1 MVYKEPVN
9 PSLKIYLLGT
19 FRIAIDGS
27 TVDAKHWT
35 RRKSKLLIK
44 LLALQPQH
52 QLHREQV
59 IDFLWPEQTLENA
72 TNNLHKSIHAAR
84 RSLEPQLASGSNSR
98 YILTREQQI
107 ILSDPS
113 GLWIDVESFH
123 QYAAEAI
130 KHSNIEA
137 YEAALMLY
145 RGDLLAEDLYE
156 DWATAQRDRL
166 RTTYHRILLGF
177 AKVCKEN
184 GHAERSINL
193 MEKLIACDELNEEA
207 YRQLMILYALQGER
221 HESLRL
227 YEQCQSVLREQLS
240 TVPETATARI
250 YEQIVSGTFA
260 LSSSVSSTKIHVNE
274 IPLKP
279 LEPTVPINLP
289 QQVTSFVGREQEI
302 AQVKQLLTTIRLVT
316 LTGTGG
322 IGKTRLAQQ
331 VAREVL
337 EQYSDGVRVVELAAL
352 TDQTLVPFAVA
363 SALGVREE
371 PGRTLI
377 TTLSDYLRTK
387 RMLLMLDN
395 CEHVIEAS
403 VALIDHLLRV
413 STGIHILVTS
423 RESLGS
429 SGEAVWK
436 VGTLSLPKID
446 QEIQVRSLAECESV
460 RLFLDR
466 VTLSNPRWRLTEQ
479 NAPAVAKLC
488 CRLDGIPLAIELAAS
503 RMKVLAVEQIISKFD
518 AHIDVLIGDERTTV
532 ARHHTLRAAINWS
545 HDLLPLV
552 EKKLLRRLSIFAGGW
567 TLDAVEA
574 ICVSDDM
581 QENRLLGLLS
591 RLVDKS
597 LVLVEHGGVEAR
609 YYLLETIRYYGQERL
624 CESDE
629 ELSLGERHYKWF
641 LHLAESADS
650 AFSGA
655 EQRIWFE
662 RLEVEHDNLRAALHW
677 AIVKLRDAEKGLRLS
692 GALWRF
698 WQAHGHLSEGR
709 KWLEA
714 ALSLESKS
722 TASTRAK
729 AWHGAG
735 GLASAQGDFEHAQV
749 FLEESLVLRR
759 EMKDTQG
766 VAHALQRLGI
776 IAYYFGEY
784 DRAAMLQ
791 EESLLFCQTN
801 GDETGIARAFN
812 GLGILALDQGI
823 YNRAERMFERCLS
836 IYRKVGH
843 QLGVMASLNNLGET
857 AERQAEYVR
866 AEKLLQESLAI
877 ARQRGDKGW
886 IARSMHLLGTVAN
899 SQGEYEM
906 ALNWFKKASTIFQ
919 EIGDA
924 SIVYVLEGF
933 ACTAAAQGDVKRA
946 FCLAKTASAYR
957 KAMKMK
963 RTPADQSLLNRYFN
977 EPAMH
982 TNLKQEQALASVCPM
997 TVEQAVAYATHSR

>member
-9 PSLKIYLLGT
+9 ASLKIYLLGT
-19 FRIAIDGS
+19 FRIAVDGS
-27 TVDAKHWT
+27 PVEAGHWT

-59 IDFLWPEQTLENA
+59 IDLLWPGQTLENA

-84 RSLEPQLASGSNSR
+84 RSLEPELASGSNSR
-98 YILTREQQI
+98 YILTRDQQI
-107 ILSDPS
+107 IIGDPG

-123 QYAAEAI
+123 QHATEAI
-130 KHSNIEA
+130 KHRSVEA

-184 GHAERSINL
+184 GHDERSINL

-207 YRQLMILYALQGER
+207 YRQLMMLHALRGER

-227 YEQCQSVLREQLS
+227 YEQCQSALREQLS
-240 TVPETATARI
+240 AAPEMATARI
-250 YEQIVSGTFA
+250 YEQIVSGAFA
-260 LSSSVSSTKIHVNE
+260 LSSSVASGKIHVDE
-274 IPLKP
+274 IPSQTP
-279 LEPTVPINLP
+279 ETAAPVNLP
-289 QQVTSFVGREQEI
+289 QEMTSFVGREQEI
-302 AQVKQLLTTIRLVT
+302 AEVKQLLTTIRLVT

-337 EQYSDGVRVVELAAL
+337 ERYPDGVRVVELAAL
-352 TDQTLVPFAVA
+352 TDQTLVPFSVA

-377 TTLSDYLRTK
+377 TALGDYLRTR
-387 RMLLMLDN
+387 RMLLILDN
-395 CEHVIEAS
+395 CEHVIEAT
-403 VALIDHLLRV
+403 VALVGHLLRV
-413 STGIHILVTS
+413 STGIRILATS

-446 QEIQVRSLAECESV
+446 QGIQVGSLAECESV
-460 RLFLDR
+460 RLFLER
-466 VTLSNPRWRLTEQ
+466 VRLSNPRWRLTEQ
-479 NAPAVAKLC
+479 NAAAVAKLC

-518 AHIDVLIGDERTTV
+518 AHIDVLVGDERTTV
-532 ARHHTLRAAINWS
+532 ARHQTLRAAINWS
-545 HDLLPLV
+545 HDLLPQV
-552 EKKLLRRLSIFAGGW
+552 EQKLMRRLSIFAGGW
-567 TLDAVEA
+567 TLDAAES

-581 QENRLLGLLS
+581 QEDRLLGLLS
-591 RLVDKS
+591 RLIDKS

-624 CESDE
+624 RESGE

-641 LHLAESADS
+641 LHLAESADL
-650 AFSGA
+650 AFSGP
-655 EQRIWFE
+655 EQRTWFE

-677 AIVKLRDAEKGLRLS
+677 AIVKLRDGEKGLRLS

-698 WQAHGHLSEGR
+698 WQVHGHLSEGR

-714 ALSLESKS
+714 ALSLESDS
-722 TASTRAK
+722 AASIRAK
-729 AWHGAG
+729 AWHGAS

-749 FLEESLVLRR
+749 FLEESLTLWR
-759 EMKDTQG
+759 EMKDTQH

-784 DRAAMLQ
+784 ERATMLQ
-791 EESLLFCQTN
+791 EESLGFCQTI
-801 GDETGIARAFN
+801 GDDTGIARALN
-812 GLGILALDQGI
+812 GLGILALDQGV
-823 YNRAERMFERCLS
+823 YDRAGRMFERCLS
-836 IYRKVGH
+836 IYRSAGH
-843 QLGVMASLNNLGET
+843 QLGVMVTLNNLGET
-857 AERQAEYVR
+857 AQRQAEYGR
-866 AEKLLQESLAI
+866 AEKLLTESLAI
-877 ARQRGDKGW
+877 ARERGDKGW
-886 IARSMHLLGTVAN
+886 IARSMHLLGTLAN

-906 ALNWFKKASTIFQ
+906 ALNWFKKASAIFQ

-933 ACTAAAQGDVKRA
+933 ACTAAAQGDVRRA
-946 FCLAKTASAYR
+946 FSLAETASAYR
-957 KAMKMK
+957 KAMRMK
-963 RTPADQSLLNRYFN
+963 RSPADQSLLDRYFN